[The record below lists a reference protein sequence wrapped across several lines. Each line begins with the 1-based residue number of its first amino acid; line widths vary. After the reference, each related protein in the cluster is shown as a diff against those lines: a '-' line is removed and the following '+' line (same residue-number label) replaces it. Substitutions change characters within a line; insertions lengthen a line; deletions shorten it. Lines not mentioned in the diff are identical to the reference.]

1 MGRLTIAIN
10 GKRLFEGEGEA
21 AEVEAVEQQVRAVAD
36 SGNMTADSIAEIAVV
51 GIAERGGL
59 MQPVMEVELLAL
71 VYFVLNLP
79 IDEADRPGRIRDYIP
94 RYDFDV
100 DVGCDLAAQKFR
112 VEVHGTLD
120 PGIHRGRR
128 SASGRFD
135 GLDHGHPLTKH

>member
-1 MGRLTIAIN
+1 MKPSKTI
-10 GKRLFEGEGEA
+10 E
-21 AEVEAVEQQVRAVAD
+21 
-36 SGNMTADSIAEIAVV
+36 
-51 GIAERGGL
+51 L
-59 MQPVMEVELLAL
+59 MAMA
-71 VYFVLNLP
+71 YFALNLQT
-79 IDEADRPGRIRDYIP
+79 DGAWRPGRIRDYIP

-112 VEVHGTLD
+112 AEVHGTLD